1 MSSQVQFRRG
11 TTTQN
16 NAFTGAIG
24 EITYDTDAKVL
35 RLHDGTTAGGGAT
48 VLTTGATQTVLNK
61 TFSTGSVWN
70 GGAVP
75 LGYGGTG
82 SALTAAAGAV
92 PYSTSSGMG
101 LSLPGTS
108 GQILTSGGTSSPSW
122 VSASTLTVG
131 TAGTATTA
139 QNILGGSAGQL
150 MIQSDVNL
158 TTFITAGAIG
168 TFLQS
173 AGAGYAPT
181 WASGQV
187 TFGNTTVP
195 LGATMTGINGLSNVI
210 ISNTSTTSTST
221 TTGSFINYGGAGIGG
236 NLYVGGNIV
245 STSTGFTQISSGTT
259 TQRPGAP
266 ALGMI
271 RYNSTISSYEG
282 YGAGST
288 WSSLGG
294 VKSVDAKAYIT
305 AEASA
310 GAGDDVIRVYAGDSG
325 TSTQVMWAST
335 SNISILPSTTST
347 SSTTGALQVAGG
359 VGIVGATNIG
369 GTLGVTG
376 AATLSSTLAVNGAS
390 LTTTQTTFNLVNATA
405 TTLNV
410 GGAATALNIGAAT
423 GTLTI
428 GNPTI
433 TGTNATAL
441 NLNGASPAI
450 ATTSTTASVF
460 NSTVTTLN
468 VGGAAT
474 TVSLG
479 ASTGTTTVN
488 NNLTVT
494 GSLTVN
500 GTTTTI
506 NATTLSVNDLNIE
519 IGKVASPT
527 DTTANGGGITL
538 KGATDKTIIWDS
550 ANANW
555 TSSEH
560 WNIATGKTFKVAAT
574 EVLSASTLFT
584 GQLTASLAPSATTLT
599 IGAANSGTVTLRN
612 ATTAISYAA
621 TVGTTLGVTGAT
633 TLAGMTATTGS
644 FSSTLGVTGATT
656 LSSTLG
662 VTSTSTFTG
671 ATTHNG
677 GLSSTSGSFST
688 TLGVTGAA
696 TLSSTLAVTST
707 STFTGA
713 TTHNGGLSS
722 TSGSFSTTLGVTGAA
737 TLSSTLGVTGLITS
751 TGGISGGASSHTTG
765 TFSSTLG
772 VTGATTLAGMTAT
785 TGSFSSTLG
794 VTGATTLSS
803 TLSVGS
809 TVTVTGAVLP
819 ATTNTYNLGASGT
832 VWATVY
838 GTTFSGVSTTAKY
851 ADLAENYQADAAY
864 EPGTVLVFGGDNEVT
879 TTTESHNTAVAGIV
893 STNPAHLMNDNL
905 QGTNVVALGLTG
917 RLPCRVQGPVRKG
930 QVLVTSTTPGVA
942 EAIDNSKFIPGCVIG
957 KALEAINTN
966 TISTIEVV
974 VGRF

>member
-11 TTTQN
+11 TATQN
-16 NAFTGAIG
+16 NAFTGAVA
-24 EITYDTDAKVL
+24 EITYDTDNKTL

-61 TFSTGSVWN
+61 TFSTGSNWN
-70 GGAVP
+70 GSPVP
-75 LGYGGTG
+75 LAYGGTG

-92 PYSTSSGMG
+92 HYSTSSGTG
-101 LSLPGTS
+101 LTLAGTS
-108 GQILTSGGTSSPSW
+108 GQILTSGGTGSPTW
-122 VSASTLTVG
+122 VSASSLTVG
-131 TAGTATTA
+131 TASTATTA
-139 QNILGGSAGQL
+139 QNIAGGSAGQL

-158 TTFITAGAIG
+158 TSFITAGAFG

-173 AGAGYAPT
+173 QGAGYAPS
-181 WASGQV
+181 WAAGQV
-187 TFGNTTVP
+187 TIGNTTVS
-195 LGATMTGINGLSNVI
+195 LGGNVSGLQNVSNIIITTG
-210 ISNTSTTSTST
+210 TTSTNAN
-221 TTGSFINYGGAGIGG
+221 TGAFINYGGAGIGG
-236 NLYVGGNIV
+236 NLNVAGNIV
-245 STSTGFTQISSGTT
+245 STSTSYTQISSGTT
-259 TQRPGAP
+259 AQRPQSATF
-266 ALGMI
+266 GMV

-282 YGAGST
+282 FGAGST

-335 SNISILPSTTST
+335 SNIKIIPTTTST
-347 SSTTGALQVAGG
+347 SSTSGALQVAGG
-359 VGIVGATNIG
+359 AGIAGALYVGSDLV
-369 GTLGVTG
+369 VTG
-376 AATLSSTLAVNGAS
+376 N
-390 LTTTQTTFNLVNATA
+390 F
-405 TTLNV
+405 
-410 GGAATALNIGAAT
+410 
-423 GTLTI
+423 
-428 GNPTI
+428 
-433 TGTNATAL
+433 
-441 NLNGASPAI
+441 
-450 ATTSTTASVF
+450 
-460 NSTVTTLN
+460 
-468 VGGAAT
+468 
-474 TVSLG
+474 
-479 ASTGTTTVN
+479 
-488 NNLTVT
+488 
-494 GSLTVN
+494 TVN
-500 GTTTTI
+500 GTTETI
-506 NATTLSVNDLNIE
+506 NATTIQVADKNIE
-519 IGKVASPT
+519 IGKVGTPT
-527 DTTANGGGITL
+527 DTTADGGGITL
-538 KGATDKTIIWDS
+538 KGATDKTINWDS
-550 ANANW
+550 ANTNW

-560 WNIATGKTFKVAAT
+560 WNIASGKTFKIAAT

-584 GQLTASLAPSATTLT
+584 GQTSASLAPSATTLT

-713 TTHNGGLSS
+713 TTHNGGLTTPSITKNS
-722 TSGSFSTTLGVTGAA
+722 TNGVGDIGQSANA
-737 TLSSTLGVTGLITS
+737 
-751 TGGISGGASSHTTG
+751 
-765 TFSSTLG
+765 F
-772 VTGATTLAGMTAT
+772 
-785 TGSFSSTLG
+785 
-794 VTGATTLSS
+794 
-803 TLSVGS
+803 
-809 TVTVTGAVLP
+809 
-819 ATTNTYNLGASGT
+819 
-832 VWATVY
+832 ATVY
-838 GTTFSGVSTTAKY
+838 AATFSGISTQAKY
-851 ADLAENYQADAAY
+851 ADVAENYQADAAY

-879 TTTESHNTAVAGIV
+879 TTTESYSTAVAGVV
-893 STNPAHLMNDNL
+893 STNPAHLMNTGL
-905 QGTNVVALGLTG
+905 QGSNVVALGLTG
-917 RLPCRVQGPVRKG
+917 RLPCRVHGPVRKG

-966 TISTIEVV
+966 TIATIEVV

>member
-1 MSSQVQFRRG
+1 MANQVQFRRG

-16 NAFTGAIG
+16 NAFTGAAG
-24 EITYDTDAKVL
+24 EITYDTDAKTL

-61 TFSTGSVWN
+61 TFSTGSTWSGTPV
-70 GGAVP
+70 A
-75 LGYGGTG
+75 LAYGGTG
-82 SALTAAAGAV
+82 SALTATAGAV
-92 PYSTSSGMG
+92 HYSTASGTG
-101 LSLPGTS
+101 LTLAGTS
-108 GQILTSGGTSSPSW
+108 GQILVSGGTGSPTW
-122 VSASTLTVG
+122 VSGSSLTVG
-131 TAGTATTA
+131 TATVATSAT
-139 QNILGGSAGQL
+139 NITGGSAGQL
-150 MIQSDVNL
+150 MIQADTNVTS
-158 TTFITAGAIG
+158 FITAGAIG

-696 TLSSTLAVTST
+696 TLSSTL
-707 STFTGA
+707 
-713 TTHNGGLSS
+713 
-722 TSGSFSTTLGVTGAA
+722 
-737 TLSSTLGVTGLITS
+737 GVTGLITS

-765 TFSSTLG
+765 TFSSTLGVTGATTLAGMTATTGSFSSTLG